1 MANVNAKY
9 GLALHE
15 DSNPNGGMMICVIPS
30 GNATATFIGDA
41 VKLADLDSIKI
52 NGGPYAPAVIQAAA
66 TDPIFGVVMGFQQ
79 HTVASS
85 MDLGRRHRPASVS
98 MYCEVKLANSLDIYR
113 IQADD
118 VGTTLTVASIGA
130 NADITVGSGDTVTG
144 LSAMELDSSTVAA
157 TAGLQL
163 NIVGFVDKPSNTP
176 GAVNQDVLVRI
187 NQSQTVYDVGNAGV
201 AN

>member
-15 DSNPNGGMMICVIPS
+15 DNSQSNLITCIIPS
-30 GNATATFIGDA
+30 GNATATFVGDA
-41 VKLADLDSIKI
+41 VKTADLDAARI
-52 NGGPYAPAVIQAAA
+52 NGGPYALPVIQAAA
-66 TDPIFGVVMGFQQ
+66 TDPIFGVIMGFQQ

-85 MDLGRRHRPASVS
+85 MDLGRRHRPASTA
-98 MYCEVKLANSLDIYR
+98 MYCMVKPAHPLDVYR

-118 VGTTLTVASIGA
+118 VGTTLSAASIGC
-130 NADITVGSGDTVTG
+130 NLDITVGSGDTVTG
-144 LSAMELDSSTVAA
+144 LSAMEADSSTVAA

-163 NIVGFVDKPSNTP
+163 RIVGFVDKPSNVIGT
-176 GAVNQDVLVRI
+176 ANQDLLVQI
-187 NQSQTVYDVGNAGV
+187 NQSQTFYDVGNAGV